1 MTPEEIK
8 EVLQQHALWLEDNS
22 KGKKAELNGANL
34 RGANLRGADLRGAH
48 LIEAKLSGAN
58 LSNASLSGASLF
70 GAELRGADLQGAD
83 LTYAYLIGAD
93 LRCAN
98 LTSTDITGTKLSEAH
113 FNCTKGIRYAVL
125 SFAGLGEMS
134 RQWLLVEQ
142 DGKPVFHIGC
152 FKGTQAGLKR
162 SIVRG
167 PKKYRASRTRAMEM
181 LLEMYEFSKP

>member
-152 FKGTQAGLKR
+152 FCGSAQELLQR
-162 SIVRG
+162 IESG
-167 PKKYRASRTRAMEM
+167 PSEHRASRTDAMYT
-181 LLEMYEFSKP
+181 LLRLYAYSAP